1 MKTGS
6 EKMAGSSHKDQK
18 FLSFLHE
25 EEEKFRTKYPH
36 GEGFKAPDGYF
47 DSLSERLREQIANS
61 ENELAQRW
69 YTLNRQTLKPVM
81 IPLAIVAAMLIAVFL
96 FLPEK
101 KSDQQATNTDTLPP
115 ASIYDYDESYAREA
129 IALEDASLSDAVEN
143 TDDDLGYI
151 LSMSAAN
158 DTTLSE
164 TDIIDYLNDQE
175 IDPELLAEL

>member
-1 MKTGS
+1 
-6 EKMAGSSHKDQK
+6 
-18 FLSFLHE
+18 
-25 EEEKFRTKYPH
+25 
-36 GEGFKAPDGYF
+36 
-47 DSLSERLREQIANS
+47 
-61 ENELAQRW
+61 
-69 YTLNRQTLKPVM
+69 M

-96 FLPEK
+96 FLPGK
-101 KSDQQATNTDTLPP
+101 KSEQQATNTDTLPP